1 MVYKSALQCEE
12 RYVELVKQREERV
25 WNQWS

>member
-12 RYVELVKQREERV
+12 RHAELVKQREERLM
-25 WNQWS
+25 NQWS